1 MEAGS
6 SRTKMMVARKRQC
19 PGDTFVKYFG
29 GKSDRPTSLIPLLS
43 ANPLVHYTLAI
54 LIFFGSQNELNLF

>member
-6 SRTKMMVARKRQC
+6 SRTKMMVAWKRQC
-19 PGDTFVKYFG
+19 PGDIFVKYFG
-29 GKSDRPTSLIPLLS
+29 GKSDRPTSVTALLS
-43 ANPLVHYTLAI
+43 ANLLVHYILAT